1 MLFPHNPTQGRTNS
15 RQPSDLNGSSER
27 CERAANAHFD
37 VPVIGADN
45 ILPPHTNTGA
55 YEHPQTSHY
64 IPADLEFERHAAL
77 RAALP
82 IDLPDPLHESPP
94 SLGPDRIDYRC
105 RPREFDVR
113 SSRIAADGDL
123 VLEHPEQEGLPSGKK
138 TARGNERT
146 DRVFPQAQCV
156 LCGSRESGE
165 RTDKEG
171 VFGRVIGAPAGYN
184 GQVAL
189 ATLAGNAGT
198 IRIAPSK
205 ERDVRPEQPVAPE
218 REIHTGYGVRESP
231 ALRPHKPL
239 CRESWRRPHRTRRPD
254 LGEPWAFEAQ
264 PFRVKKRQLG
274 VLGPGLA
281 SFSKRSSEEG
291 LGQERRLEHPAHPG
305 LHRPVHPQ

>member
-45 ILPPHTNTGA
+45 IPPPHSNTGA
-55 YEHPQTSHY
+55 HEHPHSSHY

-82 IDLPDPLHESPP
+82 IDLPHPLHEGPP

-123 VLEHPEQEGLPSGKK
+123 VLEHPEQEGFPSGKK
-138 TARGNERT
+138 TARGNEGT
-146 DRVFPQAQCV
+146 DGVFPKAQCV
-156 LCGSRESGE
+156 FVGRREGGD

-184 GQVAL
+184 GEVAL
-189 ATLAGNAGT
+189 ATLPGSAVPN
-198 IRIAPSK
+198 R
-205 ERDVRPEQPVAPE
+205 VA
-218 REIHTGYGVRESP
+218 
-231 ALRPHKPL
+231 
-239 CRESWRRPHRTRRPD
+239 
-254 LGEPWAFEAQ
+254 
-264 PFRVKKRQLG
+264 
-274 VLGPGLA
+274 
-281 SFSKRSSEEG
+281 RS
-291 LGQERRLEHPAHPG
+291 
-305 LHRPVHPQ
+305 